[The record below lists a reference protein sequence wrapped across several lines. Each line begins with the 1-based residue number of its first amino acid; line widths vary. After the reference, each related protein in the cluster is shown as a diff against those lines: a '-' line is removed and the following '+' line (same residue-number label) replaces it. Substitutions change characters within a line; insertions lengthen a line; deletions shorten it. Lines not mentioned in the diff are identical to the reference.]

1 MKSGN
6 HFTPPWT
13 DAEVE
18 ELIRLIEQRSD
29 LTDIAVGMGRSV
41 EDIVAKMALL
51 AIALPGSDDPQAG
64 MST

>member
-1 MKSGN
+1 
-6 HFTPPWT
+6 
-13 DAEVE
+13 
-18 ELIRLIEQRSD
+18 
-29 LTDIAVGMGRSV
+29 MGRSV